1 VQQVLGM
8 REMQLRQA
16 MSMANMGAWEWDLRD
31 GSVNWSPE
39 LCRILGVAADFPATT
54 DAFMALVHP
63 EDRAWAMRER
73 DASKKSGTSPE
84 TPFRII
90 RPDGRVRIVRGGA
103 ATSYFEDGKPVYM
116 VGVIQDIGDGALH
129 TDFAHKSAILDSL
142 SARERQVLGLVVQ
155 GGTSKEIAAGLRLSP
170 KTVET
175 YRSRIMTKL
184 GVDDLAGLVRFA
196 IRHGLTAA

>member
-1 VQQVLGM
+1 M
-8 REMQLRQA
+8 RELQLRQA
-16 MSMANMGAWEWDLRD
+16 LAMANMGAWEWDLRD
-31 GSVNWSPE
+31 GSVRWSPE
-39 LCRILGVAADFPATT
+39 LRRILGVGDDFPATT

-63 EDRAWAMRER
+63 EDRPWALRER
-73 DASKKSGTSPE
+73 DASSKSGTSPQV
-84 TPFRII
+84 PFRIV

-103 ATSYFEDGKPVYM
+103 ATSFFEHGKPVYM
-116 VGVIQDIGDGALH
+116 AGVIQDIGDGALH
-129 TDFAHKSAILDSL
+129 PDFAHKSAILEAL
-142 SARERQVLGLVVQ
+142 SGREREVLMMVVQ

-196 IRHGLTAA
+196 IRHGLATA